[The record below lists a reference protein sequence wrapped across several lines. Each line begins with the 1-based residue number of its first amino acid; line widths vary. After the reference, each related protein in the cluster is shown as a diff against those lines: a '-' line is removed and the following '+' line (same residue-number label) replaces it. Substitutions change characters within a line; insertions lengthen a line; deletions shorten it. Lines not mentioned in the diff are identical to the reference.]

1 MALIHYLCAQKFKS
15 MIQLQQIYLQYGD
28 RIIFDKIDL
37 SISPGEK
44 VGLVG
49 RNGAGKSTLMK
60 IIAGDIKSDE
70 GQLSMPNGST
80 IAHLHQDLI
89 LQTEKTVKELA
100 ATAFEEL
107 HSIETR
113 IEEINHE
120 LTTRED
126 YESKAYHLLIEEMST
141 LSERLGVVSPDE
153 AEAMTE
159 RILKGLGFKHSDF
172 NRPLKEFSG
181 GWQMR
186 VELAKMLLQIPD
198 YLLLDEP
205 TNHLDIDSILW
216 LESFLKTY
224 SGAVI
229 LISHDKQFLDNI
241 TKRTIEVEM
250 GNLYDYKANY
260 TRYLELRS
268 ERREKLMA
276 AYENQQKVIAEKEKT
291 INRFMA
297 KATKTKMAQSMKK
310 QLDKID
316 RIEMDY
322 ADTHTMNLRF
332 PPAPRS
338 AQVVVKAE
346 GISKSYG
353 ALEVLNKVSFQVER
367 GQKVAFV
374 GQNGQ
379 GKTTLAKILI
389 KQESYQSG
397 EIEIGHNTQLGY
409 YAQNQAEVLGHDQTV
424 LQAIEAVS
432 PEDMR
437 TKLRGILGAFM
448 FSGEDVDKK
457 VKVLSGGERARLAL
471 ACLLLRP
478 INFLVLDEPTNHL
491 DILSKDVLKEALKA
505 YDGTLLVVSHDRD
518 FLKGLT
524 DHVVEFRDKQIKTYL
539 GDIDYYLEKKAFD
552 NMREVEL
559 NSVKKNEATAPP
571 KEKPAYSIDEQ
582 RNFQK
587 NLGNLERK
595 IERLEGEKETL
606 EAQMSDP
613 AFYESP
619 AHEGV
624 LKRFSE
630 LTEELKKQYAEWEL
644 LAEKI
649 EN

>member
-1 MALIHYLCAQKFKS
+1 
-15 MIQLQQIYLQYGD
+15 MIQLQQIYLQYTD
-28 RIIFDKIDL
+28 RIIFDRIDL

-44 VGLVG
+44 IGLVG

-60 IIAGDIKSDE
+60 IIAGDIKPDE
-70 GQLSMPNGST
+70 GSINMPNGST
-80 IAHLHQDLI
+80 LAHLHQDLI
-89 LQTEKTVKELA
+89 LQTEKTVVELA

-107 HSIETR
+107 HKIDQR
-113 IEEINHE
+113 IEEINQE
-120 LTTRED
+120 LTHRED
-126 YESKAYHLLIEEMST
+126 YESKAYHQLLEELSY

-159 RILKGLGFKHSDF
+159 KILKGLGFKQSDF
-172 NRPLKEFSG
+172 DRPLREFSG

-186 VELAKMLLQIPD
+186 VELAKMLLQSPD

-216 LESFLKTY
+216 LESFLKQYT
-224 SGAVI
+224 GAVI
-229 LISHDKQFLDNI
+229 LISHDKQFLDNV
-241 TKRTIEVEM
+241 TKRTIEIEL
-250 GNLYDYKANY
+250 GNAYDYKANY
-260 TRYLELRS
+260 TRYLELRA
-268 ERREKLMA
+268 ERREKLQS

-310 QLDKID
+310 QLDKMD
-316 RIEMDY
+316 RIEIDN
-322 ADTHTMNLRF
+322 ADTHTMNIRF

-338 AQVVVKAE
+338 AQIAVKTNKV
-346 GISKSYG
+346 SKSYG
-353 ALEVLNKVSFQVER
+353 DLEVLKDIDFQVER
-367 GQKVAFV
+367 GQKIAFV

-389 KQESYQSG
+389 KEESFQSG
-397 EIEIGHNTQLGY
+397 EVEIGHNVQLGY
-409 YAQNQAEVLGHDQTV
+409 YAQNQAEVMGHDQTV
-424 LQAIEAVS
+424 LQTIEGLA

-437 TKLRGILGAFM
+437 TKVRGILGAFM

-471 ACLLLRP
+471 ACLLLKP
-478 INFLVLDEPTNHL
+478 INLLVLDEPTNHL
-491 DILSKDVLKEALKA
+491 DILSKEVLKEALKKF
-505 YDGTLLVVSHDRD
+505 DGTLLVVSHDRD
-518 FLKGLT
+518 FLKGLS

-552 NMREVEL
+552 NMRDVEL
-559 NSVKKNEATAPP
+559 ST
-571 KEKPAYSIDEQ
+571 KEKSKPAKESVAVISTYTADEQ

-595 IERLEGEKETL
+595 IERLESEKVTL
-606 EAQMSDP
+606 EQKMTDP
-613 AFYESP
+613 GFYDQP
-619 AHEGV
+619 DHTV
-624 LKRFSE
+624 LLEKHQSLNDE
-630 LTEELKKQYAEWEL
+630 LVQLFKEWESI
-644 LAEKI
+644 AEKI

>member
-1 MALIHYLCAQKFKS
+1 
-15 MIQLQQIYLQYGD
+15 MIQLQQIYLQYTD
-28 RIIFDKIDL
+28 RIIFDRIDL

-44 VGLVG
+44 IGLVG

-60 IIAGDIKSDE
+60 IIAGDIKPDE
-70 GQLSMPNGST
+70 GSINMPNGST
-80 IAHLHQDLI
+80 LAHLHQDLI
-89 LQTEKTVKELA
+89 LQTEKTVVELA

-107 HSIETR
+107 HKIDHR
-113 IEEINHE
+113 IEEINQE
-120 LTTRED
+120 LTHRED
-126 YESKAYHLLIEEMST
+126 YESKAYHQLLEELSY

-159 RILKGLGFKHSDF
+159 KILKGLGFKQSDF
-172 NRPLKEFSG
+172 DRPLREFSG

-186 VELAKMLLQIPD
+186 VELAKMLLQSPD

-216 LESFLKTY
+216 LESFLKQYT
-224 SGAVI
+224 GAVI
-229 LISHDKQFLDNI
+229 LISHDKQFLDNV
-241 TKRTIEVEM
+241 TKRTIEIEL
-250 GNLYDYKANY
+250 GNAYDYKANY

-268 ERREKLMA
+268 ERREKLQS

-310 QLDKID
+310 QLDKMD
-316 RIEMDY
+316 RIEIDN
-322 ADTHTMNLRF
+322 ADTHTMNIRF

-338 AQVVVKAE
+338 AQIAVKTNKV
-346 GISKSYG
+346 SKSYG
-353 ALEVLNKVSFQVER
+353 DLEVLKDIDFQVER
-367 GQKVAFV
+367 GQKIAFV

-389 KQESYQSG
+389 KEESFQSG
-397 EIEIGHNTQLGY
+397 DVEIGHNVQLGY
-409 YAQNQAEVLGHDQTV
+409 YAQNQAEVMGHDQTV
-424 LQAIEAVS
+424 LQTIEGLA

-437 TKLRGILGAFM
+437 TKVRGILGAFM

-471 ACLLLRP
+471 ACLLLKP
-478 INFLVLDEPTNHL
+478 INLLVLDEPTNHL
-491 DILSKDVLKEALKA
+491 DILSKEVLKEALKKF
-505 YDGTLLVVSHDRD
+505 DGTLLVVSHDRD
-518 FLKGLT
+518 FLKGLS

-552 NMREVEL
+552 NMRDVEL
-559 NSVKKNEATAPP
+559 ST
-571 KEKPAYSIDEQ
+571 KEKTKPAKETVVSEPTYSIDEQ

-595 IERLEGEKETL
+595 IERLESEKVTL
-606 EAQMSDP
+606 EQKMADP
-613 AFYESP
+613 GFYDQPDHTILLDQHQS
-619 AHEGV
+619 
-624 LKRFSE
+624 LNDE
-630 LTEELKKQYAEWEL
+630 LVQLFKEWES

>member
-1 MALIHYLCAQKFKS
+1 
-15 MIQLQQIYLQYGD
+15 MIQLQQIYLQYTD
-28 RIIFDKIDL
+28 RIIFDRIDL

-44 VGLVG
+44 IGLVG

-60 IIAGDIKSDE
+60 IMAGDIKPDE
-70 GQLSMPNGST
+70 GSINMPNGAT
-80 IAHLHQDLI
+80 LAHLHQDLI
-89 LQTEKTVKELA
+89 LQTEKTVVELA
-100 ATAFEEL
+100 ATAFAEL
-107 HSIETR
+107 HKIDQR
-113 IEEINHE
+113 IEEINQE
-120 LTTRED
+120 LTHRED
-126 YESKAYHLLIEEMST
+126 YESKAYHQLLEELSY

-159 RILKGLGFKHSDF
+159 KILKGLGFKQSDF
-172 NRPLKEFSG
+172 DRPLKEFSG

-186 VELAKMLLQIPD
+186 VELAKMLLSSPD

-216 LESFLKTY
+216 LESFLKQYT
-224 SGAVI
+224 GAVI
-229 LISHDKQFLDNI
+229 LISHDKQFLDNV
-241 TKRTIEVEM
+241 TKRTIEIEL
-250 GNLYDYKANY
+250 GNAYDYKANY

-268 ERREKLMA
+268 ERREKLQS

-310 QLDKID
+310 QLDKMD
-316 RIEMDY
+316 RIEIDN
-322 ADTHTMNLRF
+322 ADTHTMNIRF

-338 AQVVVKAE
+338 AQIAVKANKV
-346 GISKSYG
+346 SKSYG
-353 ALEVLNKVSFQVER
+353 DLEVLKDIDFQVER
-367 GQKVAFV
+367 GQKIAFV

-389 KQESYQSG
+389 KEETIQSG
-397 EIEIGHNTQLGY
+397 DIEIGHNVQLGY

-424 LQAIEAVS
+424 LQTIEGLA

-437 TKLRGILGAFM
+437 TKVRGILGAFM

-478 INFLVLDEPTNHL
+478 INLLVLDEPTNHL
-491 DILSKDVLKEALKA
+491 DILSKEVLKEALKKF
-505 YDGTLLVVSHDRD
+505 DGTLLVVSHDRD
-518 FLKGLT
+518 FLKGLS

-559 NSVKKNEATAPP
+559 ST
-571 KEKPAYSIDEQ
+571 KEKVKPVKETIVAEPTYSADEQ

-595 IERLEGEKETL
+595 IERLESDKEAL
-606 EAQMSDP
+606 EQKMADP
-613 AFYESP
+613 GFYEQPDHTILLDKHQS
-619 AHEGV
+619 
-624 LKRFSE
+624 LSDE
-630 LTEELKKQYAEWEL
+630 LAQLFKEWES